1 MDKETFVDKVEKI
14 ITKINGLSYRF
25 NSSHVQE
32 EADTL
37 LQSARES
44 LEDFLYLVEG
54 DDFEEED
61 E

>member
-25 NSSHVQE
+25 SDNHTQE

-54 DDFEEED
+54 DDFGEED